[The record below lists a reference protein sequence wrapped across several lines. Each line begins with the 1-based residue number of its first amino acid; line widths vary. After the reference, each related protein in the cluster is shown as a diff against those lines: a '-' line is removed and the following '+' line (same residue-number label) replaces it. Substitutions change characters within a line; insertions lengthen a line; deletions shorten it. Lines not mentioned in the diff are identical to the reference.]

1 MVGITRVPAGA
12 AEAISPQLGKL
23 RASAS
28 SRILGT
34 RKARLA
40 VGVPTATVVGAIA
53 EGTLWAHHPLVTAV
67 NLLATAL
74 FVTTG
79 VLLAEDPDQRGTA
92 LALIAAGITRPLGW
106 LDQSLS
112 SSFVRTSSTS
122 EQLFLLPLSCSF
134 CLAACGRAV
143 AATGSSC
150 SR

>member
-1 MVGITRVPAGA
+1 MMHTGLAWWRTVGEQTHAVGGGRQNPRVAQGGGWAGALMVGITRVPAGA

-74 FVTTG
+74 
-79 VLLAEDPDQRGTA
+79 
-92 LALIAAGITRPLGW
+92 
-106 LDQSLS
+106 
-112 SSFVRTSSTS
+112 
-122 EQLFLLPLSCSF
+122 
-134 CLAACGRAV
+134 
-143 AATGSSC
+143 
-150 SR
+150 